1 MKNIFKLKKIDWV
14 TLYSEKKKVKNK
26 KIYIIA
32 STFYDELIDQMI
44 NGAVTESNE
53 NNVKIIKVPGAFE
66 IPGMT
71 NCIIENDKPDLIIT
85 LGVLIKGESDHF
97 EYISSA
103 VANSISHLSISNKI
117 PIIFGVLTTQNMH
130 QAIERAYVNKKN
142 KGGEAMKTGLKMLK
156 LYETFKN

>member
-1 MKNIFKLKKIDWV
+1 MM
-14 TLYSEKKKVKNK
+14 
-26 KIYIIA
+26 
-32 STFYDELIDQMI
+32 ELIEIILIGTGAQLVRVVKIIGMLKGHIMYLIIKLEHQMI
-44 NGAVTESNE
+44 NGAVSESNE
-53 NNVKIIKVPGAFE
+53 HNVKIIKVPGAFE
-66 IPGMT
+66 IPGMA

-103 VANSISHLSISNKI
+103 VANSISHLSISNEI